1 MTETTT
7 EAPVAKK
14 EREFSSPM
22 EKMQFEG
29 LEEFI
34 AQYNDYVGKINAAT
48 GDKDALA
55 EQIAKEKFADEL
67 AEIVRL
73 QEALDAKVDVE
84 VEKALTSDQGDM
96 TELTEKAKD
105 LKGKIGAGINYFKK
119 LYGDESAEHF
129 TKQERLKGQRVGGTG
144 TGTRRIRGFRVSI
157 TQGDDVK
164 DYENFASAAKA
175 LGLDT
180 PKLQEFFFQKAGAT
194 DLSEIG
200 NEVEFDLSWE
210 QTNEDGS
217 KETVTA
223 TVKCYREVPIED
235 ESESEDVAEE
245 TEDSVESEV
254 EDADSPDEDNLQTIG

>member
-1 MTETTT
+1 MTETVT
-7 EAPVAKK
+7 ETPVKQ
-14 EREFSSPM
+14 EPTFSSPM

-34 AQYNDYVGKINAAT
+34 KDYNDLVGKINAAT

-96 TELTEKAKD
+96 TEITEKAKD

-119 LYGDESAEHF
+119 LYGDASAEKF

-144 TGTRRIRGFRVSI
+144 TGTRRIRGFRVTV
-157 TQGDDVK
+157 TQGEDVQ

-175 LGLDT
+175 LGAT
-180 PKLQEFFFQKAGAT
+180 TSELQEWFFAKASAT

-200 NEVEFDLSWE
+200 NVVEFDLNWKV
-210 QTNEDGS
+210 TAEDGTES
-217 KETVTA
+217 DASA
-223 TVKCYREVPIED
+223 TVKCYREVPIVED
-235 ESESEDVAEE
+235 ETSESVPDDEDAPEP
-245 TEDSVESEV
+245 EV
-254 EDADSPDEDNLQTIG
+254 EDEGPSDSDLQQIG